1 MFFLATVYIVRKTAI
16 PEPCLIGHE
25 SVKEVNYALLRYQN
39 QNELRM
45 LNSQYPQDIAQIY
58 IHGEGWIKKGDL
70 HDYLK
75 NNPKTVM
82 VNIRP
87 YPYLIPAV
95 SSRGEKY
102 VKSTPD
108 SWKHDDLMDLPRE

>member
-1 MFFLATVYIVRKTAI
+1 MLYYATKIKM
-16 PEPCLIGHE
+16 
-25 SVKEVNYALLRYQN
+25 NYGYRD
-39 QNELRM
+39 
-45 LNSQYPQDIAQIY
+45 SQYPQDSAQIY

-75 NNPKTVM
+75 SYPNTVV
-82 VNIRP
+82 VNISP

-108 SWKHDDLMDLPRE
+108 SWKHDDRHFFDHMNLYRDLSFGTGEDNIDWDDPDLPF